1 MVTPSTSNKPIKVF
15 DAEARKRASR
25 RAAACDGDFDFLRKH
40 ALANIE
46 DRQKDITRSF
56 DKVLRLTP
64 VHWDNEI
71 EAIDADGKDFDLIS
85 SVLDMH
91 VVNDLPG
98 LLLQIRR
105 SLKPDGLF
113 LGAMFGGETLY
124 QLRETLT
131 QTELMLKDGTSPRV
145 FPFADKQQMGA
156 LLQRAGFALPVIDS
170 EIVTVTYDNL
180 FKLMQDLRGMG
191 ETNVIA
197 ERSRANPGKEFFM
210 RAADYYQQ
218 KFSDADGRIEAA
230 FEIIYLIGWS
240 PDASQQQPLR
250 PGSAETRLAD
260 ALNTDEI
267 KMGEK
272 P

>member
-1 MVTPSTSNKPIKVF
+1 
-15 DAEARKRASR
+15 
-25 RAAACDGDFDFLRKH
+25 
-40 ALANIE
+40 
-46 DRQKDITRSF
+46 
-56 DKVLRLTP
+56 
-64 VHWDNEI
+64 
-71 EAIDADGKDFDLIS
+71 
-85 SVLDMH
+85 
-91 VVNDLPG
+91 
-98 LLLQIRR
+98 
-105 SLKPDGLF
+105 
-113 LGAMFGGETLY
+113 
-124 QLRETLT
+124 
-131 QTELMLKDGTSPRV
+131 
-145 FPFADKQQMGA
+145 
-156 LLQRAGFALPVIDS
+156 
-170 EIVTVTYDNL
+170 
-180 FKLMQDLRGMG
+180 MG